1 MLNVSR
7 LLCHLNVPK
16 IQIVPK
22 EKFVT
27 KENAEPKPAMILSVP
42 IPMIPANLVYAL
54 ENMIISVIKLLQEL
68 KDITVS

>member
-1 MLNVSR
+1 M
-7 LLCHLNVPK
+7 
-16 IQIVPK
+16 PK